1 MIDYQSIASV
11 IEKYSPLLASAMSET
26 NPILGAVLVAITRS
40 FNSDVP
46 SLTRSIPSDPDALSK
61 IKSIENFYY
70 DDLMKYQV
78 DDRKDARAR
87 EVDIVKL
94 TNKRDY
100 VLDIIAFIVVIGYF
114 AMCVTLEYR
123 KLDQSDHDVLYMMVG
138 QLTAG
143 FIMVLSYYF
152 GSANKQ

>member
-1 MIDYQSIASV
+1 MIDYKNIASAV
-11 IEKYSPLLASAMSET
+11 DKFSPLVASAINET
-26 NPILGAVLVAITRS
+26 NPILGTILVAITRS

-46 SLTRSIPSDPDALSK
+46 SLPNAISTNPDALSK

-70 DDLMKYQV
+70 DDLMKQYA
-78 DDRKDARAR
+78 DDIKDARAR

-94 TNKRDY
+94 TKKRDY
-100 VLDIIAFIVVIGYF
+100 ILDIIAFIVVIGYF
-114 AMCVTLEYR
+114 AMCMTLEYI

-152 GSANKQ
+152 GSTNRQ

>member
-1 MIDYQSIASV
+1 MIDYASIASS
-11 IEKYSPLLASAMSET
+11 IENFSPLVASAIAES
-26 NPILGAVLVAITRS
+26 NPVLGAILVAITRS
-40 FNSDVP
+40 FNSDVL
-46 SLTRSIPSDPDALSK
+46 SLPRAISSDPDALIK
-61 IKSIENFYY
+61 IKSIENLYY
-70 DDLMKYQV
+70 DDLMKYQL
-78 DDRKDARAR
+78 DDRKNARAR

-100 VLDIIAFIVVIGYF
+100 VLDIIAFIVIIGYF
-114 AMCVTLEYR
+114 AMCVTIEFT

-152 GSANKQ
+152 GSANK